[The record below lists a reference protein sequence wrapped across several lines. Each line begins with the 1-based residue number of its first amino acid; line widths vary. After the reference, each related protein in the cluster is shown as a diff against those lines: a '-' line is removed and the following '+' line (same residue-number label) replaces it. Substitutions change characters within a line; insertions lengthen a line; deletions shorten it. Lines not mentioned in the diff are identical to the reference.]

1 MTAPLSPEGT
11 GEPAPRQA
19 VFLDLDKTVIAKA
32 AMAAFR
38 RPLYRGGL
46 LTKRSLAKALF
57 AQIVYLH
64 FGASEKRLARMRK
77 VLLQLTRGWS
87 RTQVSE
93 IVEETLES
101 IVEPIIYAEAMDL
114 IDQHR
119 SEGHM
124 VVIVSASPQEIVIPL
139 GEHLGVDAAISSSA
153 EVGPDDRYTGEM
165 AFYAYGPHKAE
176 AIAAFAAQHDIDL
189 SRSYAYSDSFSD
201 VPMLEC
207 VGHATAVNPD
217 RALATLA
224 KERGWEILQF
234 VHPIPLRDRVRDRV
248 PFANSRPAISLSV
261 GAGFISAGIAALSW
275 WLGIRRH
282 RHGPSL

>member
-11 GEPAPRQA
+11 GEAATRQA

-38 RPLYRGGL
+38 RPLYHGGL

-87 RTQVSE
+87 RSQVSE
-93 IVEETLES
+93 IVGETLEG

-114 IDQHR
+114 IEQHR
-119 SEGHM
+119 AEGHM
-124 VVIVSASPQEIVIPL
+124 VVIVSASPQEIVVPL
-139 GEHLGVDAAISSSA
+139 SEHLGVDDAISSKA

-176 AIAAFAAQHDIDL
+176 AIEAFADEHNIDL
-189 SRSYAYSDSFSD
+189 SSSYAYSDSFSD

-207 VGHATAVNPD
+207 VGHAVAVNPD
-217 RALATLA
+217 RALASLA

-234 VHPIPLRDRVRDRV
+234 VHPIPLRDRVRGSV
-248 PFANSRPAISLSV
+248 PFVSSRPAISLSI
-261 GAGFISAGIAALSW
+261 GAGFLSAVIAALSW

-282 RHGPSL
+282 RDGADL